1 MYIRYPAKTSTFG
14 IKSTMVPIIR
24 NYDKNEFGKENLPK
38 KSFFGSDQTTFS
50 CQKWW
55 FLAIFGPN
63 PPILVEIKTTWY

>member
-1 MYIRYPAKTSTFG
+1 MYDHLREDIEDQSIYNRYPAKTSTFG

-50 CQKWW
+50 CQK
-55 FLAIFGPN
+55 
-63 PPILVEIKTTWY
+63 

>member
-1 MYIRYPAKTSTFG
+1 MRFSTIYSTLSEIICLTLHNMHIRYPAKTSTFG

-50 CQKWW
+50 CQK
-55 FLAIFGPN
+55 
-63 PPILVEIKTTWY
+63 